1 MFIQITIATLKC
13 GVVFWTCFPSHVNH
27 FFWLHSGVWRTF
39 MSRLQRKL
47 NSCPENFHCIEYI
60 LFIIQDF
67 WATCACPEKTECA
80 TVLNI
85 FLHSGF
91 LSNLRLPCYFWLYWI
106 QHTFYIQDFQ
116 QFAIALKFFTVLNIT
131 FNIQDLGAT
140 CACPEKRVCVENFR
154 CIEYNFYI

>member
-1 MFIQITIATLKC
+1 VWSRLLDLFSQSRESLLLTAFRSLKNFHVKIATQTQQLPWK
-13 GVVFWTCFPSHVNH
+13 FSLHWIYTFH
-27 FFWLHSGVWRTF
+27 HSGFLSNLCLPW
-39 MSRLQRKL
+39 
-47 NSCPENFHCIEYI
+47 
-60 LFIIQDF
+60 
-67 WATCACPEKTECA
+67 KTECA